1 MRQSNFL
8 LFFEGKEKVTHI
20 ITEKGEGWKTAS
32 VFFRKDAEEVGG
44 YKLNTV
50 ETETKHVLFV
60 FDSEDREIKRYYLGK
75 RLQGK
80 TPEWI
85 VENMDKI
92 VAYYSYNPKTKEWIP
107 CVEYDSSR
115 QEKWGYNM
123 VVILDYNK
131 WRVEDAQGNII
142 VPPGKYDYI
151 DCFDRCGLARVK
163 KDRKVDFI
171 NPDKSTKDMWGII
184 NSKGEE
190 VLEVKYSQ
198 IWKFYNKQRRTAK
211 VFEDYTIEDYDGSI
225 EHNTREY
232 EFNLYTL
239 KLIDIEAQRYQ
250 DEIESRYS
258 IMDALDGCEEAA
270 CNIDA
275 EDWI

>member
-1 MRQSNFL
+1 
-8 LFFEGKEKVTHI
+8 
-20 ITEKGEGWKTAS
+20 
-32 VFFRKDAEEVGG
+32 
-44 YKLNTV
+44 
-50 ETETKHVLFV
+50 
-60 FDSEDREIKRYYLGK
+60 
-75 RLQGK
+75 
-80 TPEWI
+80 
-85 VENMDKI
+85 
-92 VAYYSYNPKTKEWIP
+92 
-107 CVEYDSSR
+107 
-115 QEKWGYNM
+115 M

-250 DEIESRYS
+250 EEIESRYS